1 MLGERYLDLGE
12 TFITKNYI
20 FIYKYYYLD
29 VECLRNKNPRNI
41 RMNSIRLFNIQIAMI
56 INFVINVLWISSLR

>member
-29 VECLRNKNPRNI
+29 VESLRNK
-41 RMNSIRLFNIQIAMI
+41 IQEI
-56 INFVINVLWISSLR
+56 LE